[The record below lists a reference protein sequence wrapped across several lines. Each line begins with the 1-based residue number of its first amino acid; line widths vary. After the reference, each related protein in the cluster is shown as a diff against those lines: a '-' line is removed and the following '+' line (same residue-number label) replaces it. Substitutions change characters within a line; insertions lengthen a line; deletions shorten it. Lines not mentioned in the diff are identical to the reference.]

1 MGDVT
6 TVLEAMQRGEPKAAE
21 ALLSVVYGE
30 MLAMARQKMAQEPQ
44 GHTLQPTILV
54 HDVWLKLFPEGQHP
68 AFVNRAHFFAAAGE
82 VMRRLLVD
90 HARRRRSLKRGGAA
104 VRVAWQ
110 ESQIAAIAHPAP
122 TEEMLAVD
130 EVLDKLKAQDELC
143 ANLVNLRYFV
153 CMTMEETAAALGLSK
168 RETERLWTYCRA
180 WLRKEMGKGLAAAS
194 EFNAKAWRG
203 EVAKE

>member
-6 TVLEAMQRGEPKAAE
+6 RVLEAMQRQEPQAAD
-21 ALLSVVYGE
+21 ALLSLVYGE
-30 MLAMARQKMAQEPQ
+30 LLAMARQKMAQEPQ

-54 HDVWLKLFPEGQHP
+54 HDVWLKLFPEGRHP

-82 VMRRLLVD
+82 VMRRILVD

-104 VRVAWQ
+104 MRVDWHD
-110 ESQIAAIAHPAP
+110 SQVVAVGHPAP

-143 ANLVNLRYFV
+143 ANLVTLRYFV
-153 CMTMEETAAALGLSK
+153 CMTMQEAAVALGISK
-168 RETERLWTYCRA
+168 REAERLWTYCRA
-180 WLRKEMGKGLAAAS
+180 WLRKEMGRGL
-194 EFNAKAWRG
+194 G
-203 EVAKE
+203 P

>member
-6 TVLEAMQRGEPKAAE
+6 RGLEAMQRQEPQAAD
-21 ALLSVVYGE
+21 ALLSLVYGE
-30 MLAMARQKMAQEPQ
+30 LLGMARQKMAQEPQ

-54 HDVWLKLFPEGQHP
+54 HDAWLKLFPEGQNLQ
-68 AFVNRAHFFAAAGE
+68 FSNRAHFFAAAGE

-104 VRVAWQ
+104 VRMDWQ
-110 ESQIAAIAHPAP
+110 ESQVVAVAHPAP

-143 ANLVNLRYFV
+143 ANLVILRYFV
-153 CMTMEETAAALGLSK
+153 CMTMEEAAAALGISK
-168 RETERLWTYCRA
+168 REAERLWTYCRA
-180 WLRKEMGKGLAAAS
+180 WLRKEMGRGL
-194 EFNAKAWRG
+194 G
-203 EVAKE
+203 P